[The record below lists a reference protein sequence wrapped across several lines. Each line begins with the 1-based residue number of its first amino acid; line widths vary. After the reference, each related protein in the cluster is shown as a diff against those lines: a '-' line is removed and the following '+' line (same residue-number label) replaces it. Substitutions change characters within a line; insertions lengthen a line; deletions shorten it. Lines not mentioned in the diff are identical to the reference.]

1 VGLARSILLLPARAW
16 RWLMEA
22 AAESPFGVVAVVGC
36 LSWYVL
42 GVLVWA
48 PGLAEVGEP
57 YWGVD
62 GVWSGVVDGVLAG
75 LFASAILFVP
85 LAVIPSVAAGI
96 VLARHHARGVPSPP
110 FDCLRAWL
118 IAPTP
123 AILPAAAFAPFV
135 AVNVAEY
142 HTMYDEA
149 VGEAP
154 APWMQS
160 VWLDVVGSWWIPVV
174 IAAGALMLA
183 VVAACGAFGKELT
196 RRPTRC
202 PWCGYDRTGIA
213 TVTRCPECGKAPT
226 MNPVSA
232 ARDRSWF
239 ARQWVLRWHAWKA
252 FCERRPFA
260 AFLLTAA
267 GLTVCLAVRPLWTAY
282 GPRYPY
288 LMNPLTLWIALPLF
302 AGVVCAQMIALLQP
316 GLRRGL
322 GLLIAACGLSAPLLL
337 SSLALECAA
346 FAHDRIKYPKGRASW
361 YLSRGFEHTND
372 FLIVLACFAL
382 AVAIWLVWLC
392 PQARASIA
400 ADEGDSTGGVHTR

>member
-1 VGLARSILLLPARAW
+1 
-16 RWLMEA
+16 MEA
-22 AAESPFGVVAVVGC
+22 AAEASFGVIAVVGC

-85 LAVIPSVAAGI
+85 LAVTPSVAAGI
-96 VLARHHARGVPSPP
+96 VLARYRARGVPSPP

-149 VGEAP
+149 VGETP

-160 VWLDVVGSWWIPVV
+160 MWLDVVGSWWIPVV
-174 IAAGALMLA
+174 VVAGALMLA

-196 RRPTRC
+196 RRPARC

-226 MNPVSA
+226 MNPVSH
-232 ARDRSWF
+232 ARERSWF
-239 ARQWVLRWHAWKA
+239 ARHAILHWHRWKA
-252 FCERRPFA
+252 FCERHPFA
-260 AFLLTAA
+260 VLADRSRSRGLSRRASVMDRLRAEISVSLEPPHAVDRPAA
-267 GLTVCLAVRPLWTAY
+267 GHGRALRADDCAASAGASARVWSSSCGVRAFRAAAAEFARPRMRGVCSRPDQVSEGTSVVVSLQWLRTHERLPDRTCLLHLRRDDLAR
-282 GPRYPY
+282 
-288 LMNPLTLWIALPLF
+288 MALP
-302 AGVVCAQMIALLQP
+302 ASAREH
-316 GLRRGL
+316 RR
-322 GLLIAACGLSAPLLL
+322 
-337 SSLALECAA
+337 
-346 FAHDRIKYPKGRASW
+346 
-361 YLSRGFEHTND
+361 
-372 FLIVLACFAL
+372 
-382 AVAIWLVWLC
+382 
-392 PQARASIA
+392 
-400 ADEGDSTGGVHTR
+400 